1 MRRLLMTDKKVLDT
15 TKDLIKYKTGKDVN
29 EVSTKEKYDGL
40 SLAIM
45 SDINDDWIRT
55 RKEDKYKRKAY
66 YFSAEFL
73 IGRSLGNNILNYGI
87 YDEVKET
94 LDALNVSIGAIE
106 DVEEDPALGN
116 GGLGRLAACFMESA
130 ATEDLP
136 LEGYGVRYS
145 QGLFKQ
151 SFKEGFQME
160 EGDDWTALG
169 DNWSIRRQ
177 ADTKIVKFK
186 DQMVYAVP
194 YDSPIVGYRSNRVN
208 TLRLWQ
214 AESVD
219 GFNFMKFNNFQYDDS
234 MSAKNRA
241 EDITRVLYPNDSQ
254 KAGKILRIKQ
264 QYFFVS
270 ASIQDMVSRYKKN
283 FPLDIKFKDFSKYH
297 VIQLNDTH
305 PVMAI
310 PELMRVLMDENFLS
324 WDDAWKIT
332 GEVFA
337 FTNHTILEEA
347 MEKWTED
354 ILDTTN
360 PRCLEIIKE
369 IDRRFRL
376 ESKAKNYDDKK
387 IEHLAICSD
396 GVVKMANLAIH
407 TSIKVNGVARLHT
420 EILKHETLKD
430 FYELYPNKFL
440 NKTNGITPRRWLL
453 YSNPELSELITELF
467 GDDSWTKDL
476 SKLKELEKYLED
488 DEVLERLWDIK
499 QNNKKKL
506 AKYIKTNEGIDIDP
520 DSIFDIQ
527 VKRIHE
533 YKRQLLNAL
542 HIVYLYHTI
551 KENPELD
558 IPKRTF
564 IFGGKAAPGYFRAKS
579 IIKFINEVAK
589 LVNNDPVV
597 SEKIKVVFVENFRV
611 TYGEKIYP
619 ACDVSEQIST
629 AGKEA
634 SGTGNMKFMLNG
646 ALTLGTYDGANIEIF
661 QEAGVENNFQFGAT
675 VEELRDIKDDYNPR
689 KLYEEDPIIKRT
701 VDTLLSD
708 EINDNGSYMFLEI
721 YNALVNERD
730 PFADNYYVLYDFHE
744 YRKAHERIDE
754 AYKDKKKW
762 AKMSLKNIANAGKF
776 SSDRTIREYADEI
789 WNI

>member
-1 MRRLLMTDKKVLDT
+1 MTQRRLIDIVE
-15 TKDLIKYKTGKDVN
+15 DLIKYKTGKEIN
-29 EVSTKEKYDGL
+29 EVGTVEKYDGL

-45 SDINDDWIRT
+45 SRINEDWIKT
-55 RKEDKYKRKAY
+55 RKEDKYNRKAY

-73 IGRSLGNNILNYGI
+73 IGRSMGNNILNYGI
-87 YDEVKET
+87 YDEVKEA
-94 LDALNVSIGAIE
+94 LDKLKVSLGTIE

-130 ATEDLP
+130 ATENLP
-136 LEGYGVRYS
+136 LQGYGVRYS

-151 SFKEGFQME
+151 SFQEGFQRE

-169 DNWSIRRQ
+169 DNWSVRRQ

-194 YDSPIVGYRSNRVN
+194 YDSPVIGYRSGRVN

-214 AESVD
+214 AEAVD

-270 ASIQDMVSRYKKN
+270 ASIQDMVARYKKN
-283 FPLDIKFKDFSKYH
+283 YPLDIKFKNFPKYH
-297 VIQLNDTH
+297 IIQLNDTH

-310 PELMRVLMDENFLS
+310 PELMKVLMDENFLS

-332 GEVFA
+332 SEVFA

-360 PRCLEIIKE
+360 PRCLEIIRE
-369 IDRRFRL
+369 IDRRFKEELKRRGYSP
-376 ESKAKNYDDKK
+376 ETID
-387 IEHLAICSD
+387 HLAIISN
-396 GVVKMANLAIH
+396 GLVKMANLAIY
-407 TSIKVNGVARLHT
+407 TSIKVNGVAKLHT
-420 EILKHETLKD
+420 EILKQETLRD
-430 FYELYPNKFL
+430 WYELYPNKFL

-453 YSNPELSELITELF
+453 YSNPELASYITELF

-476 SKLKELEKYLED
+476 SKLKDLEKYVD
-488 DEVLERLWDIK
+488 DEDVLDKIWEIK
-499 QNNKKKL
+499 QNNKAKL
-506 AKYIKTNEGIDIDP
+506 ARYIKSNEGIDIDP

-551 KENPELD
+551 KEHPEID

-597 SEKIKVVFVENFRV
+597 SKKIKVVFVENFRV

-619 ACDVSEQIST
+619 ACDISEQIST

-646 ALTLGTYDGANIEIF
+646 ALTLGTFDGANIEIF
-661 QEAGVENNFQFGAT
+661 HEAGVENNFLFGAK
-675 VEELRDIKDDYNPR
+675 VEELRQIEDTYNPR
-689 KLYEEDPIIKRT
+689 ELYEKDPILKRT

-721 YNALVNERD
+721 YNALVNERN
-730 PFADNYYVLYDFHE
+730 PYADNYFVLYDFHE
-744 YRKAHERIDE
+744 YRKAHEKINE
-754 AYKDKKKW
+754 AYRDKRDW
-762 AKMSLKNIANAGKF
+762 ARKSLMNIANAGKF

>member
-1 MRRLLMTDKKVLDT
+1 MTQRRLIDVVE
-15 TKDLIKYKTGKDVN
+15 DLIKYKTGKEIN
-29 EVSTKEKYDGL
+29 EVGTVEKYDGL

-45 SDINDDWIRT
+45 SRINEDWIRT
-55 RKEDKYKRKAY
+55 RKEDKYNRKAY

-73 IGRSLGNNILNYGI
+73 IGRSMGNNILNYGI
-87 YDEVKET
+87 YDEVKE
-94 LDALNVSIGAIE
+94 ALEKLKVSLGTIE

-130 ATEDLP
+130 STEDLP
-136 LEGYGVRYS
+136 LQGYGVRYS

-151 SFKEGFQME
+151 SFQEGFQRE

-169 DNWSIRRQ
+169 DNWSVRRQ

-194 YDSPIVGYRSNRVN
+194 YDSPVIGYRSGRVN

-214 AESVD
+214 AEAVD

-270 ASIQDMVSRYKKN
+270 ASIQDMVARYKKN
-283 FPLDIKFKDFSKYH
+283 FPLDIKFKNFPKYH

-310 PELMRVLMDENFLS
+310 PELMKVLMDENFLS
-324 WDDAWKIT
+324 WEDAWKIT
-332 GEVFA
+332 SEVFA

-360 PRCLEIIKE
+360 PRCLEIIRE
-369 IDRRFRL
+369 IDRRFKEDLKRRGYSP
-376 ESKAKNYDDKK
+376 ETID
-387 IEHLAICSD
+387 HLAIISN
-396 GVVKMANLAIH
+396 GLVKMANLAIH
-407 TSIKVNGVARLHT
+407 TSIKVNGVAKLHT
-420 EILKHETLKD
+420 EILKQETLRD
-430 FYELYPNKFL
+430 WYELYPNKFL

-453 YSNPELSELITELF
+453 YSNPELADYITELF

-476 SKLKELEKYLED
+476 SKLKELEKFVDD
-488 DEVLERLWDIK
+488 DEVLERIWQIK
-499 QNNKKKL
+499 QNNKAKL
-506 AKYIKTNEGIDIDP
+506 ARYIKSNEGIDIDP
-520 DSIFDIQ
+520 DSLFDIQ

-542 HIVYLYHTI
+542 HIVYLYHKI
-551 KENPELD
+551 KENPEMD

-579 IIKFINEVAK
+579 IIKFINEVSK

-597 SEKIKVVFVENFRV
+597 SKKIKVVFVENFRV

-619 ACDVSEQIST
+619 ACDISEQIST

-646 ALTLGTYDGANIEIF
+646 ALTLGTFDGANIEIF
-661 QEAGVENNFQFGAT
+661 HEAGVENNFLFGAK
-675 VEELRDIKDDYNPR
+675 VEDLRQIESTYNPR
-689 KLYEEDPIIKRT
+689 ELYEEDPILKRT

-721 YNALVNERD
+721 YNALVNERN
-730 PFADNYYVLYDFHE
+730 PYADNYFVLYDFHE
-744 YRKAHERIDE
+744 YRKAHERINE
-754 AYKDKKKW
+754 AYKDKREW
-762 AKMSLKNIANAGKF
+762 AKKSLINIANAGKF

>member
-270 ASIQDMVSRYKKN
+270 ASIQDMVARYKKN

-360 PRCLEIIKE
+360 PRCFEIIKE

-376 ESKAKNYDDKK
+376 ELKAKNYDDKK

-488 DEVLERLWDIK
+488 DEVLEKLWDIK

-542 HIVYLYHTI
+542 HIVYLYNTI

>member
-1 MRRLLMTDKKVLDT
+1 MTDKKVLDT

-270 ASIQDMVSRYKKN
+270 ASIQDMVARYKKN

-376 ESKAKNYDDKK
+376 ELKAKNYDDKK

-551 KENPELD
+551 KENPEID

>member
-1 MRRLLMTDKKVLDT
+1 MEVQMTQRRLIDIVE
-15 TKDLIKYKTGKDVN
+15 DLIKYKTGKEIN
-29 EVSTKEKYDGL
+29 EVGTVEKYDGL

-45 SDINDDWIRT
+45 SRINEDWIKT
-55 RKEDKYKRKAY
+55 RKEDKYNRKAY

-73 IGRSLGNNILNYGI
+73 IGRSMGNNILNYGI
-87 YDEVKET
+87 YDEVKEA
-94 LDALNVSIGAIE
+94 LDKLKVSLGTIE

-130 ATEDLP
+130 ATENLP
-136 LEGYGVRYS
+136 LQGYGVRYS

-151 SFKEGFQME
+151 SFQEGFQRE

-169 DNWSIRRQ
+169 DNWSVRRQ

-194 YDSPIVGYRSNRVN
+194 YDSPVIGYRSGRVN

-214 AESVD
+214 AEAVD

-270 ASIQDMVSRYKKN
+270 ASIQDMVARYKKN
-283 FPLDIKFKDFSKYH
+283 YPLDIKFKNFPKYH
-297 VIQLNDTH
+297 IIQLNDTH

-310 PELMRVLMDENFLS
+310 PELMKVLMDENFLS

-332 GEVFA
+332 SEVFA

-360 PRCLEIIKE
+360 PRCLEIIRE
-369 IDRRFRL
+369 IDRRFKEELKRRGYSP
-376 ESKAKNYDDKK
+376 ETID
-387 IEHLAICSD
+387 HLAIISN
-396 GVVKMANLAIH
+396 GLVKMANLAIY
-407 TSIKVNGVARLHT
+407 TSIKVNGVAKLHT
-420 EILKHETLKD
+420 EILKQETLRD
-430 FYELYPNKFL
+430 WYELYPNKFL

-453 YSNPELSELITELF
+453 YSNPELASYITELF

-476 SKLKELEKYLED
+476 SKLKDLEKYVD
-488 DEVLERLWDIK
+488 DEDVLDKIWEIK
-499 QNNKKKL
+499 QNNKAKL
-506 AKYIKTNEGIDIDP
+506 ARYIKSNEGIDIDP

-551 KENPELD
+551 KEHPEID

-597 SEKIKVVFVENFRV
+597 SKKIKVVFVENFRV

-619 ACDVSEQIST
+619 ACDISEQIST

-646 ALTLGTYDGANIEIF
+646 ALTLGTFDGANIEIF
-661 QEAGVENNFQFGAT
+661 HEAGVENNFLFGAK
-675 VEELRDIKDDYNPR
+675 VEELRQIEDTYNPR
-689 KLYEEDPIIKRT
+689 ELYEKDPILKRT

-721 YNALVNERD
+721 YNALVNERN
-730 PFADNYYVLYDFHE
+730 PYADNYFVLYDFHE
-744 YRKAHERIDE
+744 YRKAHEKINE
-754 AYKDKKKW
+754 AYRDKRDW
-762 AKMSLKNIANAGKF
+762 ARKSLMNIANAGKF

>member
-1 MRRLLMTDKKVLDT
+1 MKNNKILET
-15 TKDLIKYKTGKDVN
+15 TKQLIKYKTGKDIN
-29 EVSTKEKYDGL
+29 EVSTVEKYDGL

-45 SDINDDWIRT
+45 SDINDDWIKT
-55 RKEDKYKRKAY
+55 IKEDKYKRKAY

-73 IGRSLGNNILNYGI
+73 IGRSLGNNILNYGL
-87 YDEVKET
+87 YEEVK
-94 LDALNVSIGAIE
+94 DAIDDLNVSIGAIE

-151 SFKEGFQME
+151 SFKGGFQME
-160 EGDDWTALG
+160 EGDDWTCLG

-194 YDSPIVGYRSNRVN
+194 YDSPVIGYRSGRVN

-214 AESVD
+214 AEAVD

-234 MSAKNRA
+234 MSQKNRA

-270 ASIQDMVSRYKKN
+270 ASIQDMVARYKKN

-332 GEVFA
+332 SEVFA

-347 MEKWTED
+347 MEKWSED

-376 ESKAKNYDDKK
+376 ELQAKNYDDKK
-387 IEHLAICSD
+387 IEYLAICSD

-420 EILKHETLKD
+420 EILKHETLRD

-453 YSNPELSELITELF
+453 YSNPELSDYITELF

-476 SKLKELEKYLED
+476 SKLKELEKYLD
-488 DEVLERLWDIK
+488 DDKVLDRLWDIK

-506 AKYIKTNEGIDIDP
+506 AKYIKINEGIDIDK

-551 KENPELD
+551 KENPEID
-558 IPKRTF
+558 MPKRTF

-675 VEELRDIKDDYNPR
+675 VEELRDIAEDYNPR
-689 KLYEEDPIIKRT
+689 ELYESDPIIKKT

-721 YNALVNERD
+721 YNALVNEKD
-730 PFADNYYVLYDFHE
+730 PQADNYYVLYDFHE
-744 YRKAHERIDE
+744 YRKAHDRINE
-754 AYKDKKKW
+754 AYKDKREW
-762 AKMSLKNIANAGKF
+762 ARKSLKNIANAGKF
-776 SSDRTIREYADEI
+776 SSDRTIREYAQEI

>member
-270 ASIQDMVSRYKKN
+270 ASIQDMVARYKKN

-360 PRCLEIIKE
+360 PRCFEIIKE

-376 ESKAKNYDDKK
+376 ELKAKNYDDKK

-558 IPKRTF
+558 MPKRTF

-675 VEELRDIKDDYNPR
+675 VEELRDIAEDYNPR

>member
-1 MRRLLMTDKKVLDT
+1 MTQRRLIDVVE
-15 TKDLIKYKTGKDVN
+15 DLIKYKTGKEIN
-29 EVSTKEKYDGL
+29 EVGTVEKYDGL

-45 SDINDDWIRT
+45 SRINEDWIRT
-55 RKEDKYKRKAY
+55 RKEDKYNRKAY

-73 IGRSLGNNILNYGI
+73 IGRSMGNNILNYGI
-87 YDEVKET
+87 YDEVKE
-94 LDALNVSIGAIE
+94 ALEKLKISLGTIE

-130 ATEDLP
+130 STEDLP
-136 LEGYGVRYS
+136 LQGYGVRYS

-151 SFKEGFQME
+151 SFQEGFQRE

-169 DNWSIRRQ
+169 DNWSVRRQ

-194 YDSPIVGYRSNRVN
+194 YDSPVIGYRSGRVN

-214 AESVD
+214 AEAVD

-270 ASIQDMVSRYKKN
+270 ASIQDMVARYKKN
-283 FPLDIKFKDFSKYH
+283 FPLDIKFKNFPKYH

-310 PELMRVLMDENFLS
+310 PELMKVLMDENFLS
-324 WDDAWKIT
+324 WEDAWKIT
-332 GEVFA
+332 SEVFA

-360 PRCLEIIKE
+360 PRCLEIIRE
-369 IDRRFRL
+369 IDRRFKEDL
-376 ESKAKNYDDKK
+376 K
-387 IEHLAICSD
+387 IRGYSPETIDHLAIISN
-396 GVVKMANLAIH
+396 GLVKMANLAIH
-407 TSIKVNGVARLHT
+407 TSIKVNGVAKLHT
-420 EILKHETLKD
+420 EILKQETLRD
-430 FYELYPNKFL
+430 WYELYPNKFL

-453 YSNPELSELITELF
+453 YSNPELADYITELF

-476 SKLKELEKYLED
+476 SKLKELEKFVDD
-488 DEVLERLWDIK
+488 DEVLERIWQIK
-499 QNNKKKL
+499 QNNKAKL
-506 AKYIKTNEGIDIDP
+506 ARYIKSNEGIDIDP
-520 DSIFDIQ
+520 DSLFDIQ

-542 HIVYLYHTI
+542 HIVYLYHKI
-551 KENPELD
+551 KENPEMD

-579 IIKFINEVAK
+579 IIKFINEVSK

-597 SEKIKVVFVENFRV
+597 SKKIKVVFVENFRV

-619 ACDVSEQIST
+619 ACDISEQIST

-646 ALTLGTYDGANIEIF
+646 ALTLGTFDGANIEIF
-661 QEAGVENNFQFGAT
+661 HEAGVENNFLFGAK
-675 VEELRDIKDDYNPR
+675 VEDLRQIESTYNPR
-689 KLYEEDPIIKRT
+689 ELYEEDPILKRT

-721 YNALVNERD
+721 YNALVNERN
-730 PFADNYYVLYDFHE
+730 PYADNYFVLYDFHE
-744 YRKAHERIDE
+744 YRKAHERINE
-754 AYKDKKKW
+754 AYKDKREW
-762 AKMSLKNIANAGKF
+762 AKKSLINIANAGKF

>member
-1 MRRLLMTDKKVLDT
+1 MEVQMTQRRLIDVVE
-15 TKDLIKYKTGKDVN
+15 DLIKYKTGKEIN
-29 EVSTKEKYDGL
+29 EVGTVEKYDGL

-45 SDINDDWIRT
+45 SRINEDWIRT
-55 RKEDKYKRKAY
+55 RKEDKYNRKAY

-73 IGRSLGNNILNYGI
+73 IGRSMGNNILNYGI
-87 YDEVKET
+87 YDEVKE
-94 LDALNVSIGAIE
+94 ALEKLKISLGTIE

-130 ATEDLP
+130 STEDLP
-136 LEGYGVRYS
+136 LQGYGVRYS

-151 SFKEGFQME
+151 SFQEGFQRE

-169 DNWSIRRQ
+169 DNWSVRRQ

-194 YDSPIVGYRSNRVN
+194 YDSPVIGYRSGRVN

-214 AESVD
+214 AEAVD

-270 ASIQDMVSRYKKN
+270 ASIQDMVARYKKN
-283 FPLDIKFKDFSKYH
+283 FPLDIKFKNFPKYH

-310 PELMRVLMDENFLS
+310 PELMKVLMDENFLS
-324 WDDAWKIT
+324 WEDAWKIT
-332 GEVFA
+332 SEVFA

-360 PRCLEIIKE
+360 PRCLEIIRE
-369 IDRRFRL
+369 IDRRFKEDL
-376 ESKAKNYDDKK
+376 K
-387 IEHLAICSD
+387 IRGYSPETIDHLAIISN
-396 GVVKMANLAIH
+396 GLVKMANLAIH
-407 TSIKVNGVARLHT
+407 TSIKVNGVAKLHT
-420 EILKHETLKD
+420 EILKQETLRD
-430 FYELYPNKFL
+430 WYELYPNKFL

-453 YSNPELSELITELF
+453 YSNPELADYITELF

-476 SKLKELEKYLED
+476 SKLKELEKFVDD
-488 DEVLERLWDIK
+488 DEVLERIWQIK
-499 QNNKKKL
+499 QNNKAKL
-506 AKYIKTNEGIDIDP
+506 ARYIKSNEGIDIDP
-520 DSIFDIQ
+520 DSLFDIQ

-542 HIVYLYHTI
+542 HIVYLYHKI
-551 KENPELD
+551 KENPEMD

-579 IIKFINEVAK
+579 IIKFINEVSK

-597 SEKIKVVFVENFRV
+597 SKKIKVVFVENFRV

-619 ACDVSEQIST
+619 ACDISEQIST

-646 ALTLGTYDGANIEIF
+646 ALTLGTFDGANIEIF
-661 QEAGVENNFQFGAT
+661 HEAGVENNFLFGAK
-675 VEELRDIKDDYNPR
+675 VEDLRQIESTYNPR
-689 KLYEEDPIIKRT
+689 ELYEEDPILKRT

-721 YNALVNERD
+721 YNALVNERN
-730 PFADNYYVLYDFHE
+730 PYADNYFVLYDFHE
-744 YRKAHERIDE
+744 YRKAHERINE
-754 AYKDKKKW
+754 AYKDKREW
-762 AKMSLKNIANAGKF
+762 AKKSLINIANAGKF

>member
-1 MRRLLMTDKKVLDT
+1 MKDNKILEN
-15 TKDLIKYKTGKDVN
+15 TKHLIKYKTGKDVN
-29 EVSTKEKYDGL
+29 EVSTVEKYDGL

-45 SDINDDWIRT
+45 SDINEDWIKT
-55 RKEDKYKRKAY
+55 IKEDKYKRKAY

-73 IGRSLGNNILNYGI
+73 IGRSMGNNILNYGI
-87 YDEVKET
+87 YEEVKEA
-94 LDALNVSIGAIE
+94 LDDLNVSIGAIE

-194 YDSPIVGYRSNRVN
+194 YDSPVIGYRSGRVN

-214 AESVD
+214 AEAVD

-234 MSAKNRA
+234 MSSKNRA

-270 ASIQDMVSRYKKN
+270 ASIQDMVARYKKN

-347 MEKWTED
+347 MEKWPED

-376 ESKAKNYDDKK
+376 ELQAKNYDDEK
-387 IEHLAICSD
+387 IEYLAICSD

-430 FYELYPNKFL
+430 FFELYPSKFL

-453 YSNPELSELITELF
+453 YSNPELSDYITELF

-476 SKLKELEKYLED
+476 SKLKDLEKYLDD
-488 DEVLERLWDIK
+488 DEVLDRLWDIK
-499 QNNKKKL
+499 QSNKKKL
-506 AKYIKTNEGIDIDP
+506 AKYIKINEGIDIDP

-551 KENPELD
+551 KENPEID
-558 IPKRTF
+558 MPKRTF

-675 VEELRDIKDDYNPR
+675 VEELRDIAEDYNPR

-721 YNALVNERD
+721 YNALVNEKD
-730 PFADNYYVLYDFHE
+730 PYADNYYVLYDFHE
-744 YRKAHERIDE
+744 YRKAHERINE
-754 AYKDKKKW
+754 AYKDKRDW
-762 AKMSLKNIANAGKF
+762 ARKSLKNIANAGKF
-776 SSDRTIREYADEI
+776 SSDRTIREYAQEI
-789 WNI
+789 WNL

>member
-1 MRRLLMTDKKVLDT
+1 MTDKKVLDT

-160 EGDDWTALG
+160 EGDDWTSLG

-270 ASIQDMVSRYKKN
+270 ASIQDMVARYKKN

-376 ESKAKNYDDKK
+376 ELKAKNYDDKK

-533 YKRQLLNAL
+533 YKRQPLNAL

-558 IPKRTF
+558 MPKRTF

-689 KLYEEDPIIKRT
+689 KLYKEDPIIKRT

>member
-1 MRRLLMTDKKVLDT
+1 MTDKKVLDT

-270 ASIQDMVSRYKKN
+270 ASIQDMVARYKKN

-360 PRCLEIIKE
+360 PRCFEIIKE

-376 ESKAKNYDDKK
+376 ELKAKNYDDKK

-558 IPKRTF
+558 MPKRTF

-675 VEELRDIKDDYNPR
+675 VEELRDIAEDYNPR